1 MANTSLIYKYK
12 TANIAVKLIVINVA
26 VFLIL
31 GLSSWAIGYPSFYFQ
46 RWFALPSDLGSFLTQ
61 PWSILTYIFLHGGVF
76 HLFFNM
82 LFLYVF
88 SNYIL
93 NLFTEKRLLTVYL
106 LGGVAGGLFFMT
118 MYNLLP
124 VFNNAKP
131 PIIGASAAVNAI
143 VVFIAAYTPNSPI
156 RLFVFNLK
164 LWHIA
169 AFVVIRDL
177 LFLDSSSNA
186 GGLISHLGGAAFGY
200 LYASQLLKGNDIGL
214 WFEKI
219 MDTVASW
226 FTKTPQRTKKSPLR
240 TVHKNTKNTAK
251 KTVAKTTQARNKSEQ
266 QQKIDAILDK
276 ISKSGYESLSK
287 AEKDFLFKA
296 GKE

>member
-1 MANTSLIYKYK
+1 MANTSLSYKYK

-26 VFLIL
+26 VFLVFNLLPWIIQIDPDVL
-31 GLSSWAIGYPSFYFQ
+31 NRYFV
-46 RWFALPSDLGSFLTQ
+46 LPTDFVRFLQQ
-61 PWSILTYIFLHGGVF
+61 PWSILSYAFLHAGVW
-76 HLFFNM
+76 HLLWNM
-82 LFLYVF
+82 LYLYVF
-88 SNYIL
+88 SRFIL

-106 LGGVAGGLFFMT
+106 LGAIAGGVAFFAL
-118 MYNLLP
+118 YNILPAFKGASVLL
-124 VFNNAKP
+124 
-131 PIIGASAAVNAI
+131 GASAAVNAI
-143 VVFIAAYTPNSPI
+143 IVFIATYTPNTEI
-156 RLFVFNLK
+156 RVFFFNLK

-169 AFVVIRDL
+169 VIFVLIDL
-177 LFLDSSSNA
+177 LGLPTNGNA
-186 GGLISHLGGAAFGY
+186 GGSIAHLGGAAFGY

-219 MDTVASW
+219 MDTVGSW